1 MVNDIIKLKV
11 DNSLRK
17 RVYYFAKLYT
27 INQTTKYFL
36 IINTTQIKQASA
48 KLIKM
53 TEESTL
59 WIIKI

>member
-1 MVNDIIKLKV
+1 MYFSKWSATILLTKPDIEASGAI
-11 DNSLRK
+11 
-17 RVYYFAKLYT
+17 
-27 INQTTKYFL
+27 
-36 IINTTQIKQASA
+36 TQIKQASA

>member
-1 MVNDIIKLKV
+1 MLSKN
-11 DNSLRK
+11 N
-17 RVYYFAKLYT
+17 A
-27 INQTTKYFL
+27 
-36 IINTTQIKQASA
+36 QIKQASA

>member
-1 MVNDIIKLKV
+1 MKKILG
-11 DNSLRK
+11 S
-17 RVYYFAKLYT
+17 
-27 INQTTKYFL
+27 
-36 IINTTQIKQASA
+36 QIKQASA

>member
-1 MVNDIIKLKV
+1 MQSDEIIKLV
-11 DNSLRK
+11 GSFYLS
-17 RVYYFAKLYT
+17 
-27 INQTTKYFL
+27 
-36 IINTTQIKQASA
+36 QIKQASA

>member
-1 MVNDIIKLKV
+1 MSNKEKVIIKRNVYEKATFLKQSGIGIYNAT
-11 DNSLRK
+11 DCRD
-17 RVYYFAKLYT
+17 R
-27 INQTTKYFL
+27 
-36 IINTTQIKQASA
+36 TQIKQASA

>member
-1 MVNDIIKLKV
+1 MVNIPNDEIF
-11 DNSLRK
+11 
-17 RVYYFAKLYT
+17 YFT
-27 INQTTKYFL
+27 S
-36 IINTTQIKQASA
+36 QIKQASA

>member
-1 MVNDIIKLKV
+1 MANIFDYQF
-11 DNSLRK
+11 N
-17 RVYYFAKLYT
+17 
-27 INQTTKYFL
+27 
-36 IINTTQIKQASA
+36 TQIKQASA

>member
-1 MVNDIIKLKV
+1 MNKRQTEYIALYLFVFGAILLFGV
-11 DNSLRK
+11 LARK
-17 RVYYFAKLYT
+17 FVLA
-27 INQTTKYFL
+27 
-36 IINTTQIKQASA
+36 QIKQASA

>member
-1 MVNDIIKLKV
+1 MYKHAKTDTPQCFRFFNSILQIANIIKKIDSQHSQPLKP
-11 DNSLRK
+11 
-17 RVYYFAKLYT
+17 
-27 INQTTKYFL
+27 
-36 IINTTQIKQASA
+36 QIKQASA